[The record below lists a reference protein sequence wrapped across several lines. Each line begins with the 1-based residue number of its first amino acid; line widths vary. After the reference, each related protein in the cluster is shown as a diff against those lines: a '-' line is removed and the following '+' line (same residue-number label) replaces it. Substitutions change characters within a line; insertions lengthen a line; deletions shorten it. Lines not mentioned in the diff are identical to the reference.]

1 MSWARWRKK
10 HPDRER
16 EYRRLHN
23 KRRRERRRM
32 EKAYTASRLSQVE
45 MSPHLSDMVEAEKDE
60 EIDMA
65 AIVNAELES
74 SPPPEVHG
82 AHIFF
87 SNTQAYREGS
97 RDEGAQPGSEG
108 PDEDCGETPK
118 DDQDESTLEDS
129 AEEDDNDDAD
139 ADDDDDDNDE
149 DESEEEDDDAED
161 DDEDSSVTSS
171 DSDGTV
177 EDETEDAKI
186 KIDNR
191 NLAPD
196 AWDSTPSCEIKHMQ
210 EPEGVFSHEDEDEV
224 RNLKVEFK
232 DHTRDVTG
240 IPEEQGSVRLE
251 GDDNVA
257 DDNEIPPSSQVPR
270 ADTPT
275 PAQTGP
281 SKNKSRRKRRRRG
294 NDASCGDQQ
303 ESSKRQKTAETS
315 ETGAVAV
322 AEVEDQT
329 QRTQSTGS
337 QTELITKQLD
347 EMATDNGTSAN
358 PGSSKKGLKSMS
370 AGNWPH
376 LRPTKVFYKYSLAK
390 QSQTIKDWMAKSEE
404 YMDYIQA
411 GALPISK
418 VTRFFR
424 YVVIH
429 LDAMTETLD
438 DVALAVERLATHHEA
453 IQEEAKSADIERHE
467 ISELLSRFAP
477 PSSAR
482 AALAQTGEEED

>member
-1 MSWARWRKK
+1 
-10 HPDRER
+10 
-16 EYRRLHN
+16 
-23 KRRRERRRM
+23 
-32 EKAYTASRLSQVE
+32 
-45 MSPHLSDMVEAEKDE
+45 MSPHLSDIVEAEKDE
-60 EIDMA
+60 ELDMA

-74 SPPPEVHG
+74 SPPPKVHG

-108 PDEDCGETPK
+108 PDEDCGEASK

-129 AEEDDNDDAD
+129 AEEDDDDGDEGEDVDDAAD
-139 ADDDDDDNDE
+139 AADDDDDDDNDQ
-149 DESEEEDDDAED
+149 SEEEKDDDADD

-191 NLAPD
+191 NLSPD
-196 AWDSTPSCEIKHMQ
+196 AWDRTPPCEIKHMQ
-210 EPEGVFSHEDEDEV
+210 EPEGVFSDEDEEEV
-224 RNLKVEFK
+224 RNLKVEFG
-232 DHTRDVTG
+232 DHTMDVTG
-240 IPEEQGSVRLE
+240 IPEEQGSVSLE
-251 GDDNVA
+251 GDGNVA

-275 PAQTGP
+275 PAQTAP

-303 ESSKRQKTAETS
+303 ESSKRQKTDES
-315 ETGAVAV
+315 RGTGAVTV
-322 AEVEDQT
+322 AEVDGQT
-329 QRTQSTGS
+329 PRTHSTGS
-337 QTELITKQLD
+337 QTELTTKLD
-347 EMATDNGTSAN
+347 ETATDNGTSAN
-358 PGSSKKGLKSMS
+358 PGSSRKGLKSMS

-438 DVALAVERLATHHEA
+438 DVALAIERVATHHEA

-482 AALAQTGEEED
+482 AVFAQTGEED